1 MMRFVVCL
9 SLVAV
14 VAAYVAA
21 QAPGFPAPAQ
31 PGLVVSPAHES
42 VPALKHDFRH
52 DLLDTL
58 PGNAAALY
66 NKAVLLL
73 AQNKRANDD
82 AELIRTWLDA
92 PLGDLPRADA
102 RRLLDTYA
110 AVLGQVTLGGKR
122 EECKWD
128 EPWRDDNP
136 FTAILLPQLAHFRL
150 MGRLVA
156 LKARLEIAEGKHEE
170 ACRTL
175 RDGYV
180 LALRV
185 TDGRF
190 LIEVLVG
197 LAMTNMLNDQVEAL
211 IASPD
216 APNLYHALSG
226 LPRPFVNLRNCM
238 ELELNGIFLLM
249 PELRN
254 PEVEL
259 ATAEQWNKAF
269 ARFRTTMR
277 QAGEAGIED
286 GLKLVAGMVRIYP
299 TARKHLLAKGRPEI
313 EVNKLPMHV
322 VVALHLADRLKGMRD
337 DMLKLSRLPFAQ
349 AWPGLQKTD
358 ARMGAVKDDLTYA
371 IVLAMMPALSRSA
384 LSVASVDRRIAA
396 LRCVE
401 ALRMHAAQN
410 GNALPAKL
418 TDVKIVPI
426 PNDPM
431 TGKPFEYALQGGTAI
446 LKSPKLDGEWEKH
459 AVHYRI
465 TVRK

>member
-14 VAAYVAA
+14 VAASVTA
-21 QAPGFPAPAQ
+21 QAPEFPAPAP
-31 PGLVVSPAHES
+31 PGLTVSPAHES

-52 DLLDTL
+52 DLLDTA

-73 AQNKRANDD
+73 ARKRTNADVGR
-82 AELIRTWLDA
+82 IKTWLDA

-102 RRLLDTYA
+102 RRLLATYA
-110 AVLGQVTLGGKR
+110 DVLGQVTLGGKR

-128 EPWRDDNP
+128 EPWREDNP
-136 FTAILLPQLAHFRL
+136 FTAILLPQLAHFRM

-226 LPRPFVNLRNCM
+226 LPRPVVNLRTCL
-238 ELELNGIFLLM
+238 ELELNGVFLLM
-249 PELRN
+249 PELRD

-259 ATAEQWNKAF
+259 ATVEQWNKAF
-269 ARFRTTMR
+269 ARFMAAMG
-277 QAGEAGIED
+277 QGGGGGVPDA
-286 GLKLVAGMVRIYP
+286 LKLVAGTARIYP

-313 EVNKLPMHV
+313 EVNKLPMHL
-322 VVALHLADRLKGMRD
+322 VVAVCVADRMKGLRD
-337 DMLKLSRLPFAQ
+337 DMLKLSRLPFAR
-349 AWPGLQKTD
+349 AWPGLQKMEE
-358 ARMGAVKDDLTYA
+358 RMGAMKGDPADAL
-371 IVLAMMPALSRSA
+371 VLAIMPALSRSA

-401 ALRMHAAQN
+401 ALRMHAAHN

-418 TDVKIVPI
+418 TDVKVVPI

-431 TGKPFEYALQGGTAI
+431 TGKAFEYALQGRTGG
-446 LKSPKLDGEWEKH
+446 LRSPKLDGERAQD
-459 AVHYRI
+459 AVHYQI
-465 TVRK
+465 TLRK